1 MMEREDR
8 NSDKVYNNLVVLL
21 KMFKNKPYQLAKY
34 LLQNDAFNDIF
45 LEKMLHSKK
54 LNELDEKIRNG
65 KNPFPEEQKH
75 FNNINELKRS
85 QVDILR
91 PETKLLENKDIKQ
104 LEQNLNK
111 QLREAEEKEDFEK
124 AATIRDY
131 MLMLN
136 ITPQPKN

>member
-1 MMEREDR
+1 MEEKDK
-8 NSDKVYNNLVVLL
+8 NIDKVYNNLILLL
-21 KMFKNKPYQLAKY
+21 KMFKNKPYQLGKY
-34 LLQNDAFNDIF
+34 LMQNDALNEIF
-45 LEKMLHSKK
+45 LEKLLHSKK

-65 KNPFPEEQKH
+65 NNPFPEEQKH
-75 FNNINELKRS
+75 FNNIYELKKS
-85 QVDILR
+85 QSDILR
-91 PETKLLENKDIKQ
+91 PEVKMLENKDIKQ